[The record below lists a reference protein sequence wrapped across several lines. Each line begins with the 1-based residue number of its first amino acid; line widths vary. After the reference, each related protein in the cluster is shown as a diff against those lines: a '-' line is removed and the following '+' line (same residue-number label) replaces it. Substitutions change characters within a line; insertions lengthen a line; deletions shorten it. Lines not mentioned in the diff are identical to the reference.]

1 MYIISLG
8 HLRLHIYS
16 CSSTTHVHTSLYFPT
31 TLHTK
36 VEKRTGSCQVTMQTF
51 SFSLCTFGLI
61 WAEMF
66 SNEMDKENVYLLRN
80 NAV

>member
-16 CSSTTHVHTSLYFPT
+16 CSSTTHVHTNLYFPT
-31 TLHTK
+31 TLRTK

-51 SFSLCTFGLI
+51 SSFYFIILCTFGLI
-61 WAEMF
+61 
-66 SNEMDKENVYLLRN
+66 
-80 NAV
+80 